1 VAKQKTED
9 GEKRV
14 NKMKL
19 VRDALAT
26 LGNDAMP
33 NQIADHIKAESSVE
47 MSPNM
52 VSNYKSSILK
62 KLGLSPRRR
71 GRRRGRPRLTEVRE
85 NAQVTTSDR
94 DFIKD
99 VRTIREIADRLGINR
114 LRELVELLH

>member
-1 VAKQKTED
+1 MARQKTEN

-33 NQIADHIKAESSVE
+33 NQIADHIKAESNVD

-71 GRRRGRPRLTEVRE
+71 GRRRGRPRLTEARE
-85 NAQVTTSDR
+85 NAQVVTSDR

-99 VRTIREIADRLGINR
+99 VRIIREIADRLGINR